1 MRFDVSLFS
10 IPALTIAVVGLV
22 MGIVMIVGGTGA
34 IARMDA
40 PRVDQRAWPVDKVL
54 AGVAMPAA

>member
-10 IPALTIAVVGLV
+10 LPALTIAVVGLV

-34 IARMDA
+34 ATRVDA
-40 PRVDQRAWPVDKVL
+40 PRVEQHASPPGRVPD
-54 AGVAMPAA
+54 GVAMPTV